1 MPFDRDFT
9 IRALAAALRDAGIGP
24 ELKRV
29 GEFYGMAPGR
39 TFAAMPDLDLMRL
52 YAHTLGGEA
61 LPTPDERA
69 FNDQVPF

>member
-9 IRALAAALRDAGIGP
+9 IRALATALRDAGIGP

-61 LPTPDERA
+61 LPDDDERK
-69 FNDQVPF
+69 FNDSIPF

>member
-9 IRALAAALRDAGIGP
+9 IRALAAAIREAGIGP

-29 GEFYGMAPGR
+29 GEFYGMASGR

-52 YAHTLGGEA
+52 YAHTLGGEP
-61 LPTPDERA
+61 LPSDDEKK
-69 FNDQVPF
+69 FNDTIPF